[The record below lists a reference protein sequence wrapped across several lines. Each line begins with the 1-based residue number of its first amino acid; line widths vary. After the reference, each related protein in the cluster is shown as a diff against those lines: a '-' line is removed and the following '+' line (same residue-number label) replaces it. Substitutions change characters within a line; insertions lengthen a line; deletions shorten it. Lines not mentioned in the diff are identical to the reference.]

1 MVCLELL
8 KVVQDKPLEA
18 YRNSFA
24 NLAVPV
30 FAMAEPILPKRFTF
44 GDLSWTLW
52 DRWVLEGDL
61 TVQQVLDWFVVSFHS
76 AQGQVTLALAPVLA
90 SNRPSIS
97 TPSAA
102 ALDGVSESQHAGRLL
117 QGRWTCITCC
127 PAALRGTAALAGPC
141 VACSHPFR
149 PSHTCRCS
157 YSCGTLLRM
166 CLR

>member
-30 FAMAEPILPKRFTF
+30 FAMAEPIPPKQFTF

-61 TVQQVLDWFVVSFHS
+61 TVQQVLDWFVVSPTVPE
-76 AQGQVTLALAPVLA
+76 GQVTLALTLVLA
-90 SNRPSIS
+90 S
-97 TPSAA
+97 
-102 ALDGVSESQHAGRLL
+102 D
-117 QGRWTCITCC
+117 C
-127 PAALRGTAALAGPC
+127 PR
-141 VACSHPFR
+141 
-149 PSHTCRCS
+149 
-157 YSCGTLLRM
+157 
-166 CLR
+166 